1 MKPVQK
7 RKRGGQ
13 PKPASQRKRNNLTIR
28 VLDHLRDRLETAA
41 RASQRSVSEEAAHRM
56 TLGFNLQDE
65 LTDYAR
71 IREANDDTLAQ
82 LAEKRG
88 WAKILDFQYGGFIF
102 IPPGQV
108 ASKINELMEKALAA
122 PTEKAAQQAR
132 AAPAEPVAQQ
142 AVEKSVTEA
151 LPPAMETAI
160 QRAVERSLTEAL
172 PRAVEKSVA
181 AALAGATLRI
191 GGNGG

>member
-56 TLGFNLQDE
+56 TLGFNLQNE
-65 LTDYAR
+65 LTDYAK
-71 IREANDDTLAQ
+71 IREANDETLAD
-82 LAEKRG
+82 LAVKRG
-88 WAKILDFQYGGFIF
+88 WAKILDYQYGGWTF

-132 AAPAEPVAQQ
+132 AAPTKPVTQQ
-142 AVEKSVTEA
+142 AVEKPVAAA

-160 QRAVERSLTEAL
+160 QRTVEKAMETAI
-172 PRAVEKSVA
+172 PRAVEKAVT
-181 AALAGATLRI
+181 AALARATLRI

>member
-1 MKPVQK
+1 MKPAQK

-13 PKPASQRKRNNLTIR
+13 PKPAAQRKRNNLTIR

-41 RASQRSVSEEAAHRM
+41 RDSKRSLSEEAAHRM
-56 TLGFNLQDE
+56 TLGFNLKDE
-65 LTDYAR
+65 LQDYAK
-71 IREANDDTLAQ
+71 IREANDETLAQ

-88 WAKILDFQYGGFIF
+88 WAKILDFQYGGWIF

-108 ASKINELMEKALAA
+108 AQKINELMEKALAA
-122 PTEKAAQQAR
+122 PTEKAAQQAV
-132 AAPAEPVAQQ
+132 AAPTEPITQQ
-142 AVEKSVTEA
+142 AVEKAVAAA

-160 QRAVERSLTEAL
+160 QRAVEKA
-172 PRAVEKSVA
+172 VA
-181 AALAGATLRI
+181 AALARATLRI